1 MKFKTYNILILILI
15 SSCTSQSITILS
27 SIPPPLVKKN
37 ENISVITVYEDEVKN
52 YLFESTPIETTD
64 YTWDIDFQDAQK
76 KIFNTIFDSFFSISI
91 ERESFDLLNN
101 DEADIIMS
109 VDLDKFEYLT
119 PQLASNDKFSIWF
132 KYKIKLYDS
141 KLDLIQ
147 NWDITGYGE
156 QESGSFDNNQ
166 SMANAINIALRD
178 VGANLT
184 IKLEKEKNDLLDLV
198 K

>member
-1 MKFKTYNILILILI
+1 MKIKAYNLLILILI
-15 SSCTSQSITILS
+15 TGCTSQSITISS
-27 SIPPPLVKKN
+27 SIPSPLVNKN
-37 ENISVITVYEDEVKN
+37 QNISVVTVYEDEIKN
-52 YLFESTPIETTD
+52 YLFESTSLETTD
-64 YTWDIDFQDAQK
+64 YTWEIDFQDAQK
-76 KIFNTIFDSFFSISI
+76 KIFDTIFDSFFSNIT
-91 ERESFDLLNN
+91 EQESLDLLNIN
-101 DEADIIMS
+101 EANIVVT

-132 KYKIKLYDS
+132 KYKINLYNS
-141 KLDLIQ
+141 ELALIQ

-156 QESGSFDNNQ
+156 QATGSFDGDQ

-184 IKLEKEKNDLLDLV
+184 IQLEKEKNELLDLV

>member
-1 MKFKTYNILILILI
+1 MFTGLIQAIG
-15 SSCTSQSITILS
+15 TI
-27 SIPPPLVKKN
+27 KKN
-37 ENISVITVYEDEVKN
+37 NLGVIVDGCNPFSPLKLGDSVSVDGVCLTVSELMN
-52 YLFESTPIETTD
+52 
-64 YTWDIDFQDAQK
+64 
-76 KIFNTIFDSFFSISI
+76 DSFFSNIT
-91 ERESFDLLNN
+91 ERESFDSLTNN
-101 DEADIIMS
+101 EVDIVMT

-132 KYKIKLYDS
+132 KYKIKLYDTE
-141 KLDLIQ
+141 LALIQ

-156 QESGSFDNNQ
+156 QATGSFDGDQ

-184 IKLEKEKNDLLDLV
+184 IQLEKEKNELLDLV

>member
-27 SIPPPLVKKN
+27 SIPQPLVKKN
-37 ENISVITVYEDEVKN
+37 ENISVITVYEDKVKN

>member
-1 MKFKTYNILILILI
+1 MKIKTFNLLILVLI
-15 SSCTSQSITILS
+15 SSCTSQSITISS
-27 SIPPPLVKKN
+27 SIPSPLVQKN
-37 ENISVITVYEDEVKN
+37 QNISIITVYEDEIKN

-76 KIFNTIFDSFFSISI
+76 KIFNTIFDSFFSNTM
-91 ERESFDLLNN
+91 ERESFDSVNKN
-101 DEADIIMS
+101 EADILIT

-132 KYKIKLYDS
+132 KYKIRLYDS
-141 KLDLIQ
+141 ELALVQ

-156 QESGSFDNNQ
+156 QATGAFDNNE
-166 SMANAINIALRD
+166 SMASAINIALRD

-184 IKLEKEKNDLLDLV
+184 IQLEKEKNELLNLV
-198 K
+198 E

>member
-1 MKFKTYNILILILI
+1 MKLKTYNLLILILI
-15 SSCTSQSITILS
+15 SSCTSQSITISS
-27 SIPPPLVKKN
+27 SIPSPLVDKN
-37 ENISVITVYEDEVKN
+37 QNISVITVYEDEINN
-52 YLFESTPIETTD
+52 YLFESTPLETTD
-64 YTWDIDFQDAQK
+64 FTWEIDFKDAQK
-76 KIFNTIFDSFFSISI
+76 KIFNTIFDSFFSNIT
-91 ERESFDLLNN
+91 ERESFDSLTNN
-101 DEADIIMS
+101 EANIVMT

-132 KYKIKLYDS
+132 KYKIKLYDTE
-141 KLDLIQ
+141 LALIQ

-156 QESGSFDNNQ
+156 QATGSFDSDQ

-184 IKLEKEKNDLLDLV
+184 IQLEKEKNELLDLV

>member
-1 MKFKTYNILILILI
+1 MKIKTYSFLILLLI
-15 SSCTSQSITILS
+15 TSCSSQSITISS
-27 SIPPPLVKKN
+27 SIPSPLVTKN
-37 ENISVITVYEDEVKN
+37 QNISVITIYEDKIKN
-52 YLFESTPIETTD
+52 YLFESTPLESTD
-64 YTWDIDFQDAQK
+64 YTWEIDFQDAQK
-76 KIFNTIFDSFFSISI
+76 KIFNTIFDSFFSNIT
-91 ERESFDLLNN
+91 EQESLDLLNN
-101 DEADIIMS
+101 NEANIVVT

-132 KYKIKLYDS
+132 KYKINLYNS
-141 KLDLIQ
+141 ELDPIM

-156 QESGSFDNNQ
+156 QAKSSFDDNQ

-184 IKLEKEKNDLLDLV
+184 IQLEKEKNELLDLV

>member
-1 MKFKTYNILILILI
+1 MKIKTFNLLILILI
-15 SSCTSQSITILS
+15 SSCTSQSITISS
-27 SIPPPLVKKN
+27 SIPSPLVQKN
-37 ENISVITVYEDEVKN
+37 QNISIITVYEDEIKN
-52 YLFESTPIETTD
+52 YLFESTPLETTD

-76 KIFNTIFDSFFSISI
+76 KIFNTIFDSFFSNIM
-91 ERESFDLLNN
+91 ERESFDSVNKN
-101 DEADIIMS
+101 EADILMT

-132 KYKIKLYDS
+132 KYKIRLYDS
-141 KLDLIQ
+141 ELDLFQ

-156 QESGSFDNNQ
+156 QATGAFDNNQ

-184 IKLEKEKNDLLDLV
+184 IQLEKEKNELLDLV
-198 K
+198 E

>member
-1 MKFKTYNILILILI
+1 MKIKTYSFLILLLI
-15 SSCTSQSITILS
+15 TSCSSQSITISS
-27 SIPPPLVKKN
+27 SIPSPLVNKN
-37 ENISVITVYEDEVKN
+37 QNISVITIYEDKIKN
-52 YLFESTPIETTD
+52 YLFESTPLESTD
-64 YTWDIDFQDAQK
+64 YTWEIDFQDAQK
-76 KIFNTIFDSFFSISI
+76 KIFNTIFDSFFSNIT
-91 ERESFDLLNN
+91 EQESLDLLNN
-101 DEADIIMS
+101 NEANIVVT

-132 KYKIKLYDS
+132 KYKINLYNS
-141 KLDLIQ
+141 ELDPIM

-156 QESGSFDNNQ
+156 QAKSSFDDNQ

-184 IKLEKEKNDLLDLV
+184 IQLEKEKNELLDLV

>member
-37 ENISVITVYEDEVKN
+37 ENISVITVYEDEIKN